1 MSELNKL
8 KERMSHEIKTIN
20 NKYNAA
26 VFVLN
31 GGSTTKAL
39 AEFNYNVGGKS
50 LKGFCKSANPEGYKT
65 LQEIERNKNK
75 WGYWDDVYLHELRD
89 NKHLFIGYDK

>member
-1 MSELNKL
+1 MSNAL
-8 KERMSHEIKTIN
+8 KERMNHEIKTII

-39 AEFNYNVGGKS
+39 AEFNYNIAGKS
-50 LKGFCKSANPEGYKT
+50 LRGFCRSANVNGYKT
-65 LQEIERNKNK
+65 LMEVERNKK
-75 WGYWDDVYLHELRD
+75 TYGGYYDNVALCELRN
-89 NKHLFIGYDK
+89 NKHLFIGDEG